1 MGKYFLQL
9 CTTTPCQLCGS
20 DKILA
25 ALRKELGIQVGE
37 TTADKRFTLVEVECA
52 GACVNAPVLAINDD
66 YYEDLTE
73 ETTKILIDRMKRG
86 DPLPKPGPMSGRK
99 SCEPAG
105 GLTSLI
111 DPPPGPGDH
120 VRSDL

>member
-1 MGKYFLQL
+1 MGKYLLQL

-20 DKILA
+20 DKILQV
-25 ALRKELGIQVGE
+25 LKDELGIEVGQ
-37 TTADKRFTLVEVECA
+37 TTRDNKFTLVEVECA

-73 ETTKILIDRMKRG
+73 EAVRLLVQKMKRG
-86 DPLPKPGPMSGRK
+86 EELPKPGPMSGRH

-105 GLTSLI
+105 GLSCLTE
-111 DPPPGPGDH
+111 PPPKPGDH